1 MRNTGALQITTPGD
15 REIVMT
21 RSFDAPRRLVWD
33 AYTKPELLTQ
43 WLGVFGGWTF
53 AVCEIDLRVGGT
65 YRWVW
70 QSPDGYRMG
79 MGGVYQEIVEPERIV
94 CTEKFDD
101 PWYEGEAIDT
111 VEFTEERGRTT
122 LTMTVLYD
130 SKAARDSVLASPM
143 EQGVAAGFDKLEELL
158 ASWRNA

>member
-1 MRNTGALQITTPGD
+1 MRKTGALQITTPSD

-21 RSFDAPRRLVWD
+21 RTFDAPRRLVWD

-53 AVCEIDLRVGGT
+53 AVCEIDLRVGGR

-70 QSPDGYRMG
+70 QNPDGYRMG
-79 MGGVYQEIVEPERIV
+79 MGGVYQEIDKPERIV

-101 PWYEGEAIDT
+101 PWYEGEGLDT
-111 VEFTEERGRTT
+111 VEFTEENGRTT
-122 LTMTVLYD
+122 LTTTVLYD

-143 EQGVAAGFDKLEELL
+143 EQGVAAGYDKLQELL
-158 ASWRNA
+158 ESWQNA